1 LKRSEK
7 PADQSIFNTR
17 AYFRAKILKR
27 KDYYLIKNYKT
38 KLLKM
43 RNLSILIF
51 LLAFGCQPAPEK
63 KSNAPDQVNRTASAD
78 GQQELLAREWQMMAE
93 KIAELGPWL
102 MSQPDVLKD
111 DPQVVSDGYRYL
123 ATLLYGGLH
132 NHLLNADVQRP
143 KFISN
148 WDDLAG
154 WTSNSRDGIYR
165 CANIDPNGTYRVVCK
180 PQGGLPVTAT
190 FQAMNNFW
198 VTEKGGK
205 TLSTRNIYDYK
216 AEKDGSYKVI
226 LSKTQPVSGNHFL
239 IDDSTTAIVVREFI
253 ADDETQKRFSVSI
266 ERIDQPLT
274 IPSESDPE
282 ERLAE
287 KLNNAVN
294 MVKYA
299 ASVYL
304 NMTRMMRQTVNGI
317 KVVED
322 RAKFAGSLENKYY
335 SGSWD
340 LGPDEALVFEMKPL
354 KAQYWSI
361 TATNFWNQALSATD
375 IPGEINNFGAVT
387 DPDGKIRILIT
398 HKDPGYVNWIST
410 GGLKVGNIN
419 IRLNFLEEEEELTC
433 KKVSLTDLGTV
444 MAANSVKMT
453 PEERE
458 KQLRKTRMGVLDR
471 YNR

>member
-1 LKRSEK
+1 MKK
-7 PADQSIFNTR
+7 F
-17 AYFRAKILKR
+17 
-27 KDYYLIKNYKT
+27 
-38 KLLKM
+38 
-43 RNLSILIF
+43 SILT
-51 LLAFGCQPAPEK
+51 PEN
-63 KSNAPDQVNRTASAD
+63 KSNAPDQVDQIVSAE
-78 GQQELLAREWQMMAE
+78 GQQDLYAREWQMMAE

-102 MSQPDVLKD
+102 MSQPGVLKD

-123 ATLLYGGLH
+123 CTLLYGGLL

-165 CANIDPNGTYRVVCK
+165 CANIDPRGTYRVECK

-190 FQAMNNFW
+190 FQALNSFW

-205 TLSTRNIYDYK
+205 TLSTKNIYDYK
-216 AEKDGSYKVI
+216 ANMDGSYEVI
-226 LSKTQPVSGNHFL
+226 LSMDKPAGKNFFQL
-239 IDDSTTAIVVREFI
+239 DDSTTAFIVREYI
-253 ADDETQKRFSVSI
+253 ADDETQKRFRLSI

-274 IPSESDPE
+274 VPAESDSE

-287 KLNNAVN
+287 KINNAVN
-294 MVKYA
+294 MVKNA
-299 ASVYL
+299 ARVFL
-304 NMTRMMRQTVNGI
+304 NMTRLMRQTVNGI
-317 KVVED
+317 KEVPDGSVYG
-322 RAKFAGSLENKYY
+322 GSLENKYY

-340 LGPDEALVFEMKPL
+340 LGPDEALVLELKPV
-354 KAQYWSI
+354 KAQYWSV
-361 TATNFWNQALSATD
+361 TGTNFWNQALSATD
-375 IPGEINNFGAVT
+375 IPGEINNYGAMT
-387 DPDGKIRILIT
+387 EPDGKIRILIT
-398 HKDPGYVNWIST
+398 QFDPGYVNWIST

-419 IRLNFLEEEEELTC
+419 IRFNFLKEEEKVSC
-433 KKVSLTDLGTV
+433 KKVNLVDLDTV
-444 MAANSVKMT
+444 MAANSIKVT

>member
-1 LKRSEK
+1 MK
-7 PADQSIFNTR
+7 
-17 AYFRAKILKR
+17 
-27 KDYYLIKNYKT
+27 
-38 KLLKM
+38 KLC
-43 RNLSILIF
+43 ILI
-51 LLAFGCQPAPEK
+51 LLVGAGFQP
-63 KSNAPDQVNRTASAD
+63 VTAQN
-78 GQQELLAREWQMMAE
+78 QQDPYAREWQMMSE

-123 ATLLYGGLH
+123 CTLLYAGFY
-132 NHLLNADVQRP
+132 NHLLNADTERP

-198 VTEKGGK
+198 KTPSGGK
-205 TLSTRNIYDYK
+205 TLATKNIYDYK
-216 AEKDGSYKVI
+216 ANQDGSYEII
-226 LSKTQPVSGNHFL
+226 LSKNKPAGKNFL
-239 IDDSTTAIVVREFI
+239 QLDDSTNAIMIREFI
-253 ADDETQKRFSVSI
+253 ADDETQKRFRLSI
-266 ERIDQPLT
+266 ERIDKPFT
-274 IPSESDPE
+274 VPAESDSY
-282 ERLAE
+282 E
-287 KLNNAVN
+287 KLTEKINNSVD
-294 MVKYA
+294 MVKNA
-299 ASVYL
+299 ARVFL
-304 NMTRMMRQTVNGI
+304 NMTRMMRQTINEI
-317 KVVED
+317 AVVDD
-322 RAKFAGSLENKYY
+322 RAVYGGSLENKYY

-340 LGPDEALVFEMKPL
+340 LGPDEALVLELKPVNA
-354 KAQYWSI
+354 KYWSI

-375 IPGEINNFGAVT
+375 IPGEINNYGAVT

-398 HKDPGYVNWIST
+398 RDDPGYANWIST

-419 IRLNFLEEEEELTC
+419 IRFNFLKEEEKVTC
-433 KKVSLTDLGTV
+433 KKVRLSDLGTV
-444 MAANSVKMT
+444 MAANSVKVT
-453 PEERE
+453 PEQRE

>member
-1 LKRSEK
+1 MK
-7 PADQSIFNTR
+7 
-17 AYFRAKILKR
+17 KI
-27 KDYYLIKNYKT
+27 YIAQN
-38 KLLKM
+38 
-43 RNLSILIF
+43 
-51 LLAFGCQPAPEK
+51 
-63 KSNAPDQVNRTASAD
+63 
-78 GQQELLAREWQMMAE
+78 QQDPYAREWQMMSE
-93 KIAELGPWL
+93 KITELGPWL

-123 ATLLYGGLH
+123 CTLLYAGLY
-132 NHLLNADVQRP
+132 NHMLNADTERP

-198 VTEKGGK
+198 KTQSGGK
-205 TLSTRNIYDYK
+205 TLATKSIYDYK
-216 AEKDGSYKVI
+216 VNEDGFYEVI
-226 LSKTQPVSGNHFL
+226 LSKDQPVKGNYFHL
-239 IDDSTTAIVVREFI
+239 DDSTNAIVVREYI
-253 ADDETQKRFSVSI
+253 ANDEMQKRFVLSI

-274 IPSESDPE
+274 VPPESDSQE
-282 ERLAE
+282 KLAE
-287 KLNNAVN
+287 KMNNSVE
-294 MVKYA
+294 MVKNA
-299 ASVYL
+299 ARVFL
-304 NMTRMMRQTVNGI
+304 NMTRLMRQTINGI
-317 KVVED
+317 KLVD
-322 RAKFAGSLENKYY
+322 DPGRFAGSLENKYY

-354 KAQYWSI
+354 DAEYWSI

-375 IPGEINNFGAVT
+375 IPGEINNYGAVT

-398 HKDPGYVNWIST
+398 QNDPGYANWIST

-419 IRLNFLEEEEELTC
+419 IRFNFLKEEEKVTC
-433 KKVSLTDLGTV
+433 KKVRLSDLGTV
-444 MAANSVKMT
+444 MAANSVKVT
-453 PEERE
+453 PEQRE
-458 KQLRKTRMGVLDR
+458 KQLRKTRVGVLDR

>member
-1 LKRSEK
+1 M
-7 PADQSIFNTR
+7 
-17 AYFRAKILKR
+17 
-27 KDYYLIKNYKT
+27 
-38 KLLKM
+38 KM
-43 RNLSILIF
+43 KELSILII
-51 LLAFGCQPAPEK
+51 LLAIGCQRVPEN
-63 KSNAPDQVNRTASAD
+63 KSNTPDQVKQTASAD
-78 GQQELLAREWQMMAE
+78 GQQDLLAREWQMMAE
-93 KIAELGPWL
+93 KIAEMGPWL
-102 MSQPDVLKD
+102 MSQPGVLKD

-165 CANIDPNGTYRVVCK
+165 CANIDPNGTYRVVCQ

-190 FQAMNNFW
+190 IQSMNNFW
-198 VTEKGGK
+198 ITEKGGK

-216 AEKDGSYKVI
+216 AGKDGSYEVI
-226 LSKTQPVSGNHFL
+226 LSKDQPVSGNHFL
-239 IDDSTTAIVVREFI
+239 LDDSASAIVVREFI
-253 ADDETQKRFSVSI
+253 ADDETQKRFRVSI

-274 IPSESDPE
+274 IPAESDPE

-287 KLNNAVN
+287 KINNAVN
-294 MVKYA
+294 MVKNA

-317 KVVED
+317 QVVPD
-322 RAKFAGSLENKYY
+322 RSKYAGSLEVKYY

-340 LGPDEALVFEMKPL
+340 LGPDEALVIELKPV
-354 KAQYWSI
+354 KAKYWSV
-361 TATNFWNQALSATD
+361 TGTNFWNQALSATD
-375 IPGEINNFGAVT
+375 IPGEINNYDALT
-387 DPDGKIRILIT
+387 DPDGIIRILIT
-398 HKDPGYVNWIST
+398 HNDPGYANWIST

-419 IRLNFLEEEEELTC
+419 IRINFPEEEEKLTC
-433 KKVSLTDLGTV
+433 KKVKVSELETA
-444 MAANSVKMT
+444 MAPNSAKVT
-453 PEERE
+453 TEERE

>member
-1 LKRSEK
+1 MK
-7 PADQSIFNTR
+7 
-17 AYFRAKILKR
+17 KI
-27 KDYYLIKNYKT
+27 
-38 KLLKM
+38 
-43 RNLSILIF
+43 SILIIF
-51 LLAFGCQPAPEK
+51 LALGCQRSPEN
-63 KSNAPDQVNRTASAD
+63 KSDAPDQVKQIASSE
-78 GQQELLAREWQMMAE
+78 GQHDLLAREWQMMAE

-123 ATLLYGGLH
+123 STLLFVGVH
-132 NHLLNADVQRP
+132 NHLLNADTDRP

-148 WDDLAG
+148 WDDLAAWG
-154 WTSNSRDGIYR
+154 CNQRDAIYR
-165 CANIDPNGTYRVVCK
+165 CANIDPSGTYRVVCK
-180 PQGGLPVTAT
+180 PQGGLPVVAT

-198 VTEKGGK
+198 VTEGGGK
-205 TLSTRNIYDYK
+205 TLSTKNIYDYK
-216 AEKDGSYKVI
+216 ASSDGSYEVI
-226 LSKTQPVSGNHFL
+226 LSKAKPDYENFFQLS
-239 IDDSTTAIVVREFI
+239 DSTTGIIVREYL

-317 KVVED
+317 KIVED

-444 MAANSVKMT
+444 MATNSVKMT
-453 PEERE
+453 SEERE

>member
-1 LKRSEK
+1 MHVLKIRELNK
-7 PADQSIFNTR
+7 F
-17 AYFRAKILKR
+17 
-27 KDYYLIKNYKT
+27 KT
-38 KLLKM
+38 LKM
-43 RNLSILIF
+43 KKLSILLL
-51 LLAFGCQPAPEK
+51 LLAIGCQRVPENKSKAPE
-63 KSNAPDQVNRTASAD
+63 QVNRTASAE
-78 GQQELLAREWQMMAE
+78 GQQEPLAREWQIMAE

-102 MSQPDVLKD
+102 MSQPGVLKD

-123 ATLLYGGLH
+123 LTLLYGGLH

-165 CANIDPNGTYRVVCK
+165 CANIDPRGTYRVVCK
-180 PQGGLPVTAT
+180 PQGGLAVTAT
-190 FQAMNNFW
+190 IQSMNNFW
-198 VTEKGGK
+198 VTEGGGK
-205 TLSTRNIYDYK
+205 TLSTKNIYDYK
-216 AEKDGSYKVI
+216 AGKDGSYEVI
-226 LSKTQPVSGNHFL
+226 LSKDKPVSGNHFL
-239 IDDSTTAIVVREFI
+239 LDDSTTAIVVREFI
-253 ADDETQKRFSVSI
+253 ADDETQKRFRVSI

-274 IPSESDPE
+274 IPAESDPE

-287 KLNNAVN
+287 KINNAVN
-294 MVKYA
+294 MVKNA

-317 KVVED
+317 QVVPD
-322 RAKFAGSLENKYY
+322 RSVYAGSLEVKYY

-340 LGPDEALVFEMKPL
+340 LGPDEALVFELKPV
-354 KAQYWSI
+354 KAKYWSV
-361 TATNFWNQALSATD
+361 TGTNFWNQALSATD
-375 IPGEINNFGAVT
+375 IPGEINNYGAVT

-398 HKDPGYVNWIST
+398 HNDPGYANWIST

-419 IRLNFLEEEEELTC
+419 IRFNFLKEEEKVTC
-433 KKVSLTDLGTV
+433 KKIRLSDLETV
-444 MAANSVKMT
+444 MAPNSVKVT